1 MGEADLERRLSENF
15 EVQSSQVF
23 DSDWHGIG
31 PVAGVF
37 PGLGHQCVEM
47 LGAHPV
53 LRELLIQAQ
62 PRQEGL
68 HEGDGNLVCFNV
80 GELNYF
86 KPSGL
91 SYTSVYPRTA
101 RTTELQAGHQAEG
114 IGQSMVHSAN
124 GRQRVRQ

>member
-1 MGEADLERRLSENF
+1 
-15 EVQSSQVF
+15 
-23 DSDWHGIG
+23 
-31 PVAGVF
+31 
-37 PGLGHQCVEM
+37 M

-68 HEGDGNLVCFNV
+68 HEGNRNLVYFDV
-80 GELNYF
+80 GEFDYLQ
-86 KPSGL
+86 PSGL
-91 SYTSVYPRTA
+91 SHTSVYPRTA
-101 RTTELQAGHQAEG
+101 RATEPHAGHQAQG